1 MMRSAIGLRPRN
13 LNHIGPS
20 VSISP
25 LSPPSP
31 TPPTP
36 PTSATMD
43 DRSPPPPTPPLSEE
57 TKEKK
62 AKRQRRETSERW
74 HSEHRRQS
82 RLSCAGCLTRE
93 GPKQHCQRCGDL
105 YCRECVNLDTALCY
119 LSDGPFPQS
128 IDAEGTTSEVRAR
141 MDDVAYVGVS
151 GSSLERPRPQQ
162 PSWSRSRRPRTNLS
176 RDMAKGFGRK
186 HPA

>member
-1 MMRSAIGLRPRN
+1 MSHKEMMRSAICLRPRN

-74 HSEHRRQS
+74 NSEYRRQS
-82 RLSCAGCLTRE
+82 RLSCAGCLTKE
-93 GPKQHCQRCGDL
+93 GPKQHCRRCGDL
-105 YCRECVNLDTALCY
+105 CCRECVNIDTALCY
-119 LSDGPFPQS
+119 LCDEPNPQR
-128 IDAEGTTSEVRAR
+128 IDAEGT
-141 MDDVAYVGVS
+141 G
-151 GSSLERPRPQQ
+151 
-162 PSWSRSRRPRTNLS
+162 
-176 RDMAKGFGRK
+176 KI
-186 HPA
+186 

>member
-1 MMRSAIGLRPRN
+1 MSHKEMMRSAISLRPRN

-20 VSISP
+20 VSFSP

-74 HSEHRRQS
+74 NSEYRRQS
-82 RLSCAGCLTRE
+82 RLSCATCLTKE
-93 GPKQHCQRCGDL
+93 GPKNHCRRCGEL
-105 YCRECVNLDTALCY
+105 CCRECVNLDTALCY
-119 LSDGPFPQS
+119 FCDEPNPQS
-128 IDAEGTTSEVRAR
+128 IDAEGT
-141 MDDVAYVGVS
+141 
-151 GSSLERPRPQQ
+151 
-162 PSWSRSRRPRTNLS
+162 
-176 RDMAKGFGRK
+176 RK
-186 HPA
+186 I